1 MNNLAIILE
10 QVLEAR
16 KIATEQLV
24 VEQLDQVIQ
33 TIIDMMKAE
42 PKSDLPPINLPP
54 INYPPVAP
62 QPIPLSPYGGLEVW
76 CVDQSDVP
84 APITNEDVVTVNT
97 RARALAEKLL
107 GVK

>member
-16 KIATEQLV
+16 KVATEQPV

-42 PKSDLPPINLPP
+42 PKQDLPP
-54 INYPPVAP
+54 INYPPAAP
-62 QPIPLSPYGGLEVW
+62 QPIPLSPYGGLEFW

-97 RARALAEKLL
+97 RARALAEELL